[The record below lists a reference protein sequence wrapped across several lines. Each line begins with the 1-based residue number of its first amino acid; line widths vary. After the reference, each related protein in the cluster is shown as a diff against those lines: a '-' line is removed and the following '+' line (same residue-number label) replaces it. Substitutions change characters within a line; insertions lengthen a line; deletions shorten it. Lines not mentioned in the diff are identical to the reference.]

1 MRTKRYAALF
11 LAAALALS
19 LVGCGMNEDKNK
31 NKDGDM
37 TIQPTQLSE
46 EETALTELLSLEMK
60 SYRIFDFQVSGAKSV
75 KISAY
80 ELVDGEWSSV
90 TTGLGDFA
98 PDGPGRIALMFG
110 KMNEGVS
117 VRYQGEHGGGGTQ
130 FAMPGGE
137 STGLFYATSVLT
149 DLTAVELE
157 KEVPLAIQ
165 IATSQSEIDSYYVNY
180 FEMPRELAKHNYEH
194 VYAITVTF
202 RANSVS
208 GNSQTAPAAQ
218 TAEPS
223 PAE

>member
-1 MRTKRYAALF
+1 MRTKRYTALL

-19 LVGCGMNEDKNK
+19 LAGCGMMDKNK
-31 NKDGDM
+31 KKDESGDM
-37 TIQPTQLSE
+37 TIQPAQLSE

-80 ELVDGEWSSV
+80 ELVDGEWSPV
-90 TTGLGDFA
+90 TTGLSDFA
-98 PDGPGRIALMFG
+98 PEGPGRIALMFG

-117 VRYQGEHGGGGTQ
+117 VRYQGEHGGGGAQ
-130 FAMPGGE
+130 FAMPGGD

-149 DLTAVELE
+149 DLTPVELE
-157 KEVPLAIQ
+157 KEIPLAIQ
-165 IATSQSEIDSYYVNY
+165 IATSQSEIDSYYVNF

-194 VYAITVTF
+194 IYAITATF
-202 RANSVS
+202 RASSVS
-208 GNSQTAPAAQ
+208 GASQEAS
-218 TAEPS
+218 AEPS

>member
-1 MRTKRYAALF
+1 MRTKRYAALI

-19 LVGCGMNEDKNK
+19 LAGCGTNEDKSK
-31 NKDGDM
+31 DKDGDM
-37 TIQPTQLSE
+37 TIQPAQLTE
-46 EETALTELLSLEMK
+46 EETALTELLNLEMK
-60 SYRIFDFQVSGAKSV
+60 SYRIFDFRVTGAKSA

-80 ELVDGEWSSV
+80 ELVGNEWSPVV
-90 TTGLGDFA
+90 TGMGDFI
-98 PDGPGRIALMFG
+98 PDGPSRVALMFG

-117 VRYQGEHGGGGTQ
+117 ARYQGEHGGGGTQ

-149 DLTAVELE
+149 DLTPVELD
-157 KEVPLAIQ
+157 KEIPLAIQ

-202 RANSVS
+202 SAQSLEAA
-208 GNSQTAPAAQ
+208 APSPSAPPS
-218 TAEPS
+218 AEPS

>member
-19 LVGCGMNEDKNK
+19 LAGCGMNEDKNK
-31 NKDGDM
+31 DKDGDM
-37 TIQPTQLSE
+37 TIQPAQLSQ

-80 ELVDGEWSSV
+80 ELVDGEWLPV
-90 TTGLGDFA
+90 TTGLGDFS

-130 FAMPGGE
+130 FTMPGGE
-137 STGLFYATSVLT
+137 SAGLFYATSVLT

-202 RANSVS
+202 RASSVS
-208 GNSQTAPAAQ
+208 GNAQTAPASPS
-218 TAEPS
+218 AEPS
-223 PAE
+223 SAQ